1 MIGPIY
7 EGSSYFSCRLVFYAF
22 GGTVYDKI

>member
-7 EGSSYFSCRLVFYAF
+7 EGPLYFLCCLAFYAF
-22 GGTVYDKI
+22 DDTVYDKI